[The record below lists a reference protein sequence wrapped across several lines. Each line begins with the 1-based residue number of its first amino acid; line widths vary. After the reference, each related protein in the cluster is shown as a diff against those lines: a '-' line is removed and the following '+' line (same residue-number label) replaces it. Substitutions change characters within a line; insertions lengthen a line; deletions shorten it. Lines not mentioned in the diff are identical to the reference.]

1 MQMKDLVKRNIIA
14 IDLKSFFAS
23 CECVERGLDPF
34 TTPLIVCNPE
44 RNGSITLA
52 VTPFLKQFGVP
63 GRCRVYDLKK
73 YNIPKSVKIIKAP
86 PRMSLYIQK
95 SKEVLSIYLEFVAKE
110 DMHVYSIDEVFLD
123 VTNYLKMY
131 RMTTEELAITII
143 NRIKEKTGLTTT
155 AGIGP
160 NLLLAKVA
168 MDIEAKH
175 NPNNIGV
182 WAYEDIPT
190 KLWTITPLSKMW
202 GIGPRMEK
210 NLNKLGLYT
219 VGDIAHYDKNKLKDK
234 FGVMGEQ
241 LWYHANGI
249 DLSKISDF
257 NGFVKDKS
265 ISHSQILFKDYN
277 AENIQIII
285 REMIEVL
292 SKRLRSSHRQTALIG
307 LGIGY
312 SKAYSGGFYHVH
324 KLDTPTTSEK
334 EIYNICLNLFD
345 KYYDDLPI
353 RKVSLSF
360 GRLSEDNSI
369 QLNLFESF
377 EEVKKEQDE
386 DKAIDEL
393 KNKFGKNS
401 ILKASSLLN
410 DSTIK
415 ERNKKIGGHNAG

>member
-131 RMTTEELAITII
+131 NMSTEELARTII
-143 NRIKEKTGLTTT
+143 KRIKDKTGLTTT

-160 NLLLAKVA
+160 NLLLAKIA

-175 NPNNIGV
+175 NPSNMAIWTYDDVKN
-182 WAYEDIPT
+182 
-190 KLWTITPLSKMW
+190 KLWKITPLSKMW

-210 NLNKLGLYT
+210 RLNKLGLYK
-219 VGDIAHYDKNKLKDK
+219 VGDIANYDKNILKEK
-234 FGVMGEQ
+234 FGILGEE
-241 LWYHANGI
+241 LWNHTNGI

-257 NGFVKDKS
+257 NGQIRDKS

-277 AENIQIII
+277 DENIEIII

-292 SKRLRSSHRQTALIG
+292 TKRLRETHKQASLVG
-307 LGIGY
+307 FGIGY
-312 SKAYSGGFYHVH
+312 SKAIGGGFYHMQ
-324 KLDTPTTSEK
+324 KLETSTTNEK
-334 EIYNICLNLFD
+334 IFFEVCQNLFD
-345 KYYDDLPI
+345 KYYENLPI
-353 RKVSLSF
+353 RKVSVSL
-360 GRLSEDNSI
+360 GRLTDDNGI
-369 QLNLFESF
+369 QLNLFEKY
-377 EEVKKEQDE
+377 EEFKMNKNESA
-386 DKAIDEL
+386 AIDEI
-393 KNKFGKNS
+393 KRKYGNNS
-401 ILKASSLLN
+401 ILKASSLLK

-415 ERNKKIGGHNAG
+415 ERNRKIGGHNAG

>member
-1 MQMKDLVKRNIIA
+1 MDNLYVKSNIIA

-23 CECVERGLDPF
+23 CECIERGLDPF

-63 GRCRVYDLKK
+63 GRCRVYELDK
-73 YNIPKSVKIIKAP
+73 YPIPKDIKIIKAP

-131 RMTTEELAITII
+131 KMTTEELAVTII

-175 NPNNIGV
+175 NPNNIGI
-182 WAYEDIPT
+182 WTYEDIPS

-210 NLNKLGLYT
+210 RLNKLGMYSI
-219 VGDIAHYDKNKLKDK
+219 GDIAHYDKTKLKDK
-234 FGVMGEQ
+234 FGIMGEQ

-257 NGFVKDKS
+257 NEVIKDKS

-277 AENIQIII
+277 EENIQIII

-292 SKRLRSSHRQTALIG
+292 LRRLRASNRQTALIG

-312 SKAYSGGFYHVH
+312 SKSYGGGFYHVH
-324 KLDTPTTSEK
+324 KIDTPTSSEK
-334 EIYNICLNLFD
+334 EIYDICLDLFD
-345 KYYDDLPI
+345 KYYEGFPI

-360 GRLSEDNSI
+360 GRLSKDDSI

-377 EEVKKEQDE
+377 EEIKKDKAEN
-386 DKAIDEL
+386 KAIDEI
-393 KNKFGKNS
+393 KHKFGNNS
-401 ILKASSLLN
+401 ILKASSLLD
-410 DSTIK
+410 DSTIR
-415 ERNKKIGGHNAG
+415 ERNGKIGGHNAG

>member
-23 CECVERGLDPF
+23 CECIERGLDPF

-63 GRCRVYDLKK
+63 GRCRVYDLVK
-73 YNIPKSVKIIKAP
+73 YPIPKSVKIIKAP

-95 SKEVLSIYLEFVAKE
+95 SKEVLSVYLEFVAKE

-131 RMTTEELAITII
+131 KMTTLELAKTII
-143 NRIKEKTGLTTT
+143 NRIKDKTGLTTT

-175 NPNNIGV
+175 SPDNIGV
-182 WAYEDIPT
+182 WTYEDIPT
-190 KLWTITPLSKMW
+190 KLWPITPLSKMW

-210 NLNKLGLYT
+210 RLNKLGLYSI
-219 VGDIAHYDKNKLKDK
+219 GDIAHYDKNLLKDE
-234 FGVMGEQ
+234 FGILGEE
-241 LWYHANGI
+241 LWNHANGI

-257 NGFVKDKS
+257 NGQIKDKS

-277 AENIQIII
+277 ADNIEIII

-292 SKRLRSSHRQTALIG
+292 AKRLRSSHKQTALIG

-312 SKAYSGGFYHVH
+312 SKTYGGGFYHMQ
-324 KLDTPTTSEK
+324 KLETHTTNEK
-334 EIYNICLNLFD
+334 TILEICLNMFD
-345 KYYDDLPI
+345 RYYENLPI
-353 RKVSLSF
+353 RKVSLCF
-360 GRLSEDNSI
+360 GRLADDNGI
-369 QLNLFESF
+369 QLNLFEEF
-377 EEVKKEQDE
+377 EEVKKNKQENE
-386 DKAIDEL
+386 AIDEI
-393 KNKFGKNS
+393 KKKYGNNA
-401 ILKASSLLN
+401 ILKASSLLS

-415 ERNKKIGGHNAG
+415 ERNGKIGGHNA